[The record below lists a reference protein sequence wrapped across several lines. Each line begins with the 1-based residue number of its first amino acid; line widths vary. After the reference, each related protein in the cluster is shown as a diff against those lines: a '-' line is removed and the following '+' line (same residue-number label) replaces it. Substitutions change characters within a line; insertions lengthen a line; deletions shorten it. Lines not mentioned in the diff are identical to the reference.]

1 MKSEILS
8 EIRRV
13 KEIMGITPQLVN
25 EQFAAYLK
33 SIAKSGK
40 AELKAELKNY
50 LKTYADA
57 MGVSVDEALEAFEK
71 DYSEAL
77 LTGYPDIQIQKVFDD
92 YFGVVSKEYADDLVG
107 IYARTAP
114 LEFGREVVGVEM
126 GKGSMPVYDKFMKP
140 ETKLTEKNIEQAQDY
155 LRYVE
160 SVRDNISP
168 LTQTDRYAIES
179 LDEFAQT
186 LEGKIKEFNKRFKSL
201 DELYDDFYKVEAEK
215 IGKKPIPKEK
225 FDAQVKSMQIKL
237 AGKSDIEIIEQL
249 IQTAPDKQNAIQ
261 LINSAF
267 RKKGGVGDAAE
278 LAADGTI
285 KVTSKGIEWLKTLGK
300 VGLPGL
306 VVIGIYLLAFN
317 PDFFVDLQQKYRQAG
332 SKYNDTYNALGER
345 LRDSFY
351 NLPDEVKFFISQEFS
366 IDQAKKSETIPYIT
380 SISFRPSS
388 QSEAGKLTIKMSNDS
403 VIEYETSD
411 NKSFTKIKKEG
422 EAEVGTVK
430 TEEEFKA
437 AAKNGGFDIGKSF
450 VKQTDT
456 KYWGVDTDDSEST
469 TEWNGTTFIV
479 TSGHI

>member
-57 MGVSVDEALEAFEK
+57 MGVPVDEALEAFEK

-140 ETKLTEKNIEQAQDY
+140 ETKLTEKSIEQAEDY

-186 LEGKIKEFNKRFKSL
+186 LDNKIKEFKNSASKVATTVDDIYDSLVAQGRNQKPPLKFPGKEELMKYESQLKKEFKTP
-201 DELYDDFYKVEAEK
+201 EEAIAYWMKKYGSDKTVADSVDNALK
-215 IGKKPIPKEK
+215 IATNTSGGVVNFVKTWGWKGALVIIGVIVGYNYMVTSES
-225 FDAQVKSMQIKL
+225 DAEDQQQLLADSCPKL
-237 AGKSDIEIIEQL
+237 AGKM
-249 IQTAPDKQNAIQ
+249 AIREEWEELFNQ
-261 LINSAF
+261 YKVIVIYDNKVVDVVKEDNWKLVINGVKIPLDCADE
-267 RKKGGVGDAAE
+267 KLGVGDVSLLTGGGE
-278 LAADGTI
+278 GGGGNSKEYTQTLDDFKKFLVDNSLGTDDA
-285 KVTSKGIEWLKTLGK
+285 T
-300 VGLPGL
+300 
-306 VVIGIYLLAFN
+306 
-317 PDFFVDLQQKYRQAG
+317 
-332 SKYNDTYNALGER
+332 NDTEESGYWKAN
-345 LRDSFY
+345 
-351 NLPDEVKFFISQEFS
+351 
-366 IDQAKKSETIPYIT
+366 
-380 SISFRPSS
+380 
-388 QSEAGKLTIKMSNDS
+388 GKDYSYDT
-403 VIEYETSD
+403 T
-411 NKSFTKIKKEG
+411 TKTFKE
-422 EAEVGTVK
+422 
-430 TEEEFKA
+430 
-437 AAKNGGFDIGKSF
+437 D
-450 VKQTDT
+450 
-456 KYWGVDTDDSEST
+456 
-469 TEWNGTTFIV
+469 
-479 TSGHI
+479 